1 MYVHFT
7 FTVVHLTLLS
17 KIIYRWGTFKA
28 TLDQVCSVPNSN
40 WHKRHKVAGTWSYT
54 LMYSKWECFCFF
66 EREYVRWLGTPWR
79 VPLFG
84 LVTHS
89 IAKVA
94 WSVGLEISC
103 LAVAVA
109 LVMGLLQ
116 ILVNEKAHKP
126 EWWSS
131 GRWVPCKWPLCRQ
144 AFVTLT
150 L

>member
-1 MYVHFT
+1 MYILHLQLFIWCFCPKLFTDEVHSKP
-7 FTVVHLTLLS
+7 HLILITCMFSS
-17 KIIYRWGTFKA
+17 KF
-28 TLDQVCSVPNSN
+28 Q
-40 WHKRHKVAGTWSYT
+40 HKRQKVAGTWSYT
-54 LMYSKWECFCFF
+54 LMYSKLECFFF
-66 EREYVRWLGTPWR
+66 WEREYVRWVGTLWR
-79 VPLFG
+79 VPSFG
-84 LVTHS
+84 LVTRS

-103 LAVAVA
+103 LTVAVG
-109 LVMGLLQ
+109 LVVVLLQ

-144 AFVTLT
+144 PFVTLT

>member
-7 FTVVHLTLLS
+7 FTVVHLTLFS

-40 WHKRHKVAGTWSYT
+40 TSDRKLQVHEVTHWCIVN
-54 LMYSKWECFCFF
+54 ENVFFF
-66 EREYVRWLGTPWR
+66 EREYVRWVGTLWR
-79 VPLFG
+79 VPSFG
-84 LVTHS
+84 SVTRS

-103 LAVAVA
+103 LTVAVG
-109 LVMGLLQ
+109 LVVVLLQ

-131 GRWVPCKWPLCRQ
+131 GRWVPCKWPLCRK